1 MWSLYIVYHFWIL
14 IFSHLVPSS
23 GGIEDNK
30 AERRASAAGDRG
42 GATVSP
48 TLPRARNTA
57 TALRWR
63 DKGNACEGPGT
74 KSARAGCRRGLPTC
88 LGGDQFL
95 QVADGV
101 VLTDGESAVLEE
113 RKREEGG

>member
-1 MWSLYIVYHFWIL
+1 M
-14 IFSHLVPSS
+14 
-23 GGIEDNK
+23 
-30 AERRASAAGDRG
+30 
-42 GATVSP
+42 
-48 TLPRARNTA
+48 PRARNTA

-101 VLTDGESAVLEE
+101 VLTDGDSAVLEE

>member
-1 MWSLYIVYHFWIL
+1 MPAR
-14 IFSHLVPSS
+14 VP
-23 GGIEDNK
+23 E
-30 AERRASAAGDRG
+30 
-42 GATVSP
+42 P
-48 TLPRARNTA
+48 
-57 TALRWR
+57 
-63 DKGNACEGPGT
+63 

-113 RKREEGG
+113 RKWEEGG